1 MPHEPFNIY
10 VNDFK
15 FNSFSFLIKKWVV
28 DVLLYSPPIG
38 LGTIIK

>member
-1 MPHEPFNIY
+1 MIS
-10 VNDFK
+10 
-15 FNSFSFLIKKWVV
+15 NSIHFLFLIKKWVV